1 MVTVNVTIRI
11 RLYMYSV
18 FGNGGFSGGL
28 FVEIHFF
35 LFRNL
40 NTSIHGNNQVRF

>member
-1 MVTVNVTIRI
+1 MVTVNVTVRI

-35 LFRNL
+35 SF
-40 NTSIHGNNQVRF
+40 SKSKHVYPWK